1 MTLRNKTTR
10 RKLRSKQF
18 TRRKR
23 KLRSVKRILSFSITE
38 LIRHSLRKVNNQ
50 DDIFE
55 EASRICDKTHF
66 IYYKLRKNPS
76 SHPHIHF
83 NSSFAGFPG
92 GGCEQINEY
101 LTNRQAY
108 NMIKTWIRSI
118 RKISNA
124 DEQERQDWKSLFQH
138 MLTYIKNDY
147 F

>member
-1 MTLRNKTTR
+1 MTSMNKTTR

-23 KLRSVKRILSFSITE
+23 KSRLVKHNLSFSITD
-38 LIRHSLRKVNNQ
+38 LIRSSLRKVNNQ

-101 LTNRQAY
+101 LTNKQAY

-124 DEQERQDWKSLFQH
+124 DEQERRDWKSLFQH
-138 MLTYIKNDY
+138 MLTYIKNK
-147 F
+147 